1 MISVPKQRHSL
12 VKEVDVIM
20 QKNKEVYERSILT
33 VTEFEKEDVITTSS
47 PLDPI
52 LNIFKGG
59 DNESMFQNR

>member
-1 MISVPKQRHSL
+1 
-12 VKEVDVIM
+12 M
-20 QKNKEVYERSILT
+20 QKNKEAYERSILT